1 MKIQIYLVESLQNS
15 TLNSSYLCYSFY
27 GVLCKPIFPWQLFY
41 CGLIPAFNFKSFK
54 FWEQPGRQLCLV
66 PTSQHTLA
74 QLFWALFLCRT
85 ERQTT
90 PAKYQTAHKSLHK
103 NAPNC
108 LIQILCFYP
117 PTLRFPD
124 MSGIYQYWVRLLKN
138 PPNSHSVLSQQIDP
152 SH

>member
-15 TLNSSYLCYSFY
+15 TLNSSYLCNSFY

-108 LIQILCFYP
+108 LIQILFLSP
-117 PTLRFPD
+117 NPTF
-124 MSGIYQYWVRLLKN
+124 SWHVRNL
-138 PPNSHSVLSQQIDP
+138 SVLSTP
-152 SH
+152 TEKPTEFSFCAKSANRS